1 MRGIQ
6 SLSRK
11 SLFLYFAQPTRLPQS
26 LHRIRFS
33 RKMQQDEQ
41 VQKLYEEM
49 ESQLKQEKERAL
61 NEVSH
66 LDSASMPG

>member
-1 MRGIQ
+1 MGD
-6 SLSRK
+6 RK
-11 SLFLYFAQPTRLPQS
+11 PSDFNFIPP
-26 LHRIRFS
+26 S

-61 NEVSH
+61 NEVNEFTSPKPDFQRDVIDWH
-66 LDSASMPG
+66 PM